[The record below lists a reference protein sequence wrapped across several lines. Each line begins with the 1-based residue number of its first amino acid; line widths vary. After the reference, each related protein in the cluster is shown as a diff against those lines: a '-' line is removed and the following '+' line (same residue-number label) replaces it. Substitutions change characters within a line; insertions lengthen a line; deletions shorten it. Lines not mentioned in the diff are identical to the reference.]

1 MQKKFRI
8 ALVLV
13 LLICLQ
19 GCGKKTSEIEGK
31 IVDWNGEP
39 AADVI
44 IMASQVNP
52 VEDYE
57 QFEVVTDANGMFRIN
72 GLFPSSEYVLTP
84 WSDEW
89 VFETEVKV
97 SSPPKGKVTV
107 LSPSLVIVEADFEE
121 DNEVSVQTT
130 EDTRFTISSD
140 GVITDSKTGLEWL
153 VGPDSGPTW
162 DQARAWVKDVQID
175 GGGWRIPSRSEL
187 EGICQI
193 GVGTRNLDPIFETT
207 GWFVWAGS
215 KFLFPLDAREE
226 GFLERYNFGNGVRV
240 FAVRYRS

>member
-1 MQKKFRI
+1 MQKNFRI

-13 LLICLQ
+13 LLVCLQ

-31 IVDWNGEP
+31 IVDWNGEA

-44 IMASQVNP
+44 IIASQVNP

-57 QFEVVTDANGMFRIN
+57 QFEVVTDANGIFRLE
-72 GLFPSSEYVLTP
+72 GLFPSSKYALTP
-84 WSDEW
+84 WADEW

-97 SSPPKGKVTV
+97 SSPPKGKATV

-140 GVITDSKTGLEWL
+140 VITDSKTGLEWL
-153 VGPDSGPTW
+153 VGPDSGLTW

-175 GGGWRIPSRSEL
+175 GGGWRIPSRSKL
-187 EGICQI
+187 GNICQI

-207 GWFVWAGS
+207 GWFVWAES
-215 KFLFPLDAREE
+215 KFLFPLDDWKE
-226 GFLERYNFGNGVRV
+226 GFLERYDFGNGVRV
-240 FAVRYRS
+240 FAVR